1 MSDMGIYMV
10 IGIEYYKGDAV
21 LYGPKVSFV
30 EFKNQMS
37 TIEKLYD
44 REEDNFIALLC
55 RVYRWIVLKE
65 EADPEYVYDRDIE
78 KCIVH
83 H

>member
-1 MSDMGIYMV
+1 
-10 IGIEYYKGDAV
+10 
-21 LYGPKVSFV
+21 
-30 EFKNQMS
+30 MS

-55 RVYRWIVLKE
+55 RVYRWIVFKE
-65 EADPEYVYDRDIE
+65 EVDPEYVYDRDIE